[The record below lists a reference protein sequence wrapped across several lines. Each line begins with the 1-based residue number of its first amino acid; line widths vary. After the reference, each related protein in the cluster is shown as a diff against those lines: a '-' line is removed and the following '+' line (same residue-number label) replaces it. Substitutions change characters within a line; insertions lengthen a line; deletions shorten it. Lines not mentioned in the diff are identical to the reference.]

1 MPNYIATNCVENV
14 PIHAPYTLLIVA
26 DSLCNKYMWNLLVY
40 KCLCDD
46 VPLVTLSVNPSSRK
60 MACDSQQSSNVKIKY
75 IHDNY
80 LDIT

>member
-1 MPNYIATNCVENV
+1 MPNYINCVETV
-14 PIHAPYTLLIVA
+14 PIYAPYTVLKVA
-26 DSLCNKYMWNLLVY
+26 DSLRDIHVEVTGLQT
-40 KCLCDD
+40 LCDS

-60 MACDSQQSSNVKIKY
+60 MACDSQHSSSVKIKY